1 MKKNQQNHIKT
12 LVLHDQ
18 KVQSLPAVIIERLFK
33 TNLTVGCLILPNN
46 INSS

>member
-33 TNLTVGCLILPNN
+33 VGCLIFPNN